1 MTCPFSICQLRLW
14 LFNIA
19 FLQICI
25 AAIYAKYCSQN
36 LFFVSKLAS
45 CWSWS
50 RQYFF
55 SLPKAWME
63 MEFWHWIVLLTLYLP
78 SLVSGLWFCKNWTFF
93 CSILSNYKKIG
104 AVMWAPWNK
113 LKFLYWH
120 PKYQWNLHATSCTVR
135 IPWLLHLAVIPM
147 KSLQWFPLV
156 SYLVRLVKTDRYTGW
171 RVEPIISWANHK
183 VFWNRRKVTWM
194 VGLGD
199 PYLSGFPEAL
209 NDRLSLYPFSSLL
222 RLYS

>member
-19 FLQICI
+19 FLQICT

-120 PKYQWNLHATSCTVR
+120 PKYQWNCLVPKKSPCNFLYCENSLAFASGCDTYEV
-135 IPWLLHLAVIPM
+135 PAVI
-147 KSLQWFPLV
+147 SI
-156 SYLVRLVKTDRYTGW
+156 G
-171 RVEPIISWANHK
+171 
-183 VFWNRRKVTWM
+183 
-194 VGLGD
+194 
-199 PYLSGFPEAL
+199 
-209 NDRLSLYPFSSLL
+209 
-222 RLYS
+222 